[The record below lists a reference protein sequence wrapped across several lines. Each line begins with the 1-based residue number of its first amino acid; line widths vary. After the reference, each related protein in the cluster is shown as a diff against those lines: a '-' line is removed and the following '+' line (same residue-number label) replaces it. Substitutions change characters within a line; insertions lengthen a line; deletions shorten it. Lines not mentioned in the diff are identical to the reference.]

1 MIVHPSYLEMMEKVN
16 EGSEDGNP
24 IVHSRYSIV
33 MAASKRARQ
42 VIAADLPEQ
51 EGADKKALSIAVDD
65 IMDGKVHVLSEQSEN
80 YESYEEDEN
89 GRI

>member
-16 EGSEDGNP
+16 EGSEDGTP
-24 IVHSRYSIV
+24 IVNSRYSIV

-42 VIAADLPEQ
+42 LIAAEQ
-51 EGADKKALSIAVDD
+51 TVVDGVDKKALSIAVDD
-65 IMDGKVHVLSEQSEN
+65 LMEGKIHVLSEQSEN

>member
-16 EGSEDGNP
+16 EGSEDGTP
-24 IVHSRYSIV
+24 IVNSRYSIV

-42 VIAADLPEQ
+42 LIAAEQ
-51 EGADKKALSIAVDD
+51 TEVDGVDKKALSIAVDD
-65 IMDGKVHVLSEQSEN
+65 IMDGKIHVLAEQSEN

>member
-16 EGSEDGNP
+16 EGSEDGSP

-51 EGADKKALSIAVDD
+51 VPIKRPFPSRWTTSWTARS
-65 IMDGKVHVLSEQSEN
+65 MC
-80 YESYEEDEN
+80 
-89 GRI
+89 